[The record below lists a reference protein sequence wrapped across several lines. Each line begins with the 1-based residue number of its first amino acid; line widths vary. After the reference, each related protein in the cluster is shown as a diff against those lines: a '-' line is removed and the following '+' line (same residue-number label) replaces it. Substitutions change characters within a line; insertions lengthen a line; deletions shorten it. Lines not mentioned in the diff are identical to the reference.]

1 MIVTMNTL
9 APLIMAD
16 LGIGPTVM
24 GFAMSAITISALFS
38 APIVGSLIDRVNPVK
53 IMSIGLVFMASAT
66 ALTGLATTPIML
78 ITSRVLIGLTL
89 PVLWPSCAKL
99 VSTYIPRSMV
109 GVATAIYDSGAAIG
123 LGLSYVLASMVNTN
137 WRGALLAS
145 ALLGLSYPLVFA
157 TVLRR
162 YVDKA
167 PAHASG
173 DPQQPNT
180 RRSALF
186 LGPVALLLL
195 SFFLTLQT
203 WGLLTSWIPTFLVK
217 ELGFSYS
224 EVAVYVVTAS
234 IAASIAEIFGGWLSD
249 RLGGL
254 RGRRFI
260 IGVGHG
266 ITVIVL
272 LLLYLDMG
280 RAADLALIMI
290 AFVAYKYASLAFWA
304 IINDVIPAEFVGRIS
319 GLYAMSAQ
327 VSMLVAP
334 VLYGYIIEI
343 LGYLRPGFLYSAF
356 TLLVSSF
363 TYLSLKPLKLVND

>member
-1 MIVTMNTL
+1 
-9 APLIMAD
+9 
-16 LGIGPTVM
+16 
-24 GFAMSAITISALFS
+24 
-38 APIVGSLIDRVNPVK
+38 
-53 IMSIGLVFMASAT
+53 
-66 ALTGLATTPIML
+66 
-78 ITSRVLIGLTL
+78 
-89 PVLWPSCAKL
+89 
-99 VSTYIPRSMV
+99 MV